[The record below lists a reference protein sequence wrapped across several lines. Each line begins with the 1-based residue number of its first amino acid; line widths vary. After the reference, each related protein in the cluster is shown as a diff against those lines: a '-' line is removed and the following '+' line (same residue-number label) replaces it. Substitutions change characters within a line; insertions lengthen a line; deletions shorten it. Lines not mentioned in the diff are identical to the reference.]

1 MSFFSTTEKP
11 FLIAG
16 PCSAETR
23 EQVISTAEAMQGLP
37 IQLFRAGVWKPRT
50 RPGSFEGKG
59 VEALIWLEEIK
70 AAYGF
75 KTTIEVAEPSHV
87 EAALLH
93 HIDVLWIGAR
103 TVVNPF
109 QVQRIADSLKG
120 VKIPVMVK
128 NPVNPDVDLWQGA
141 IERFQNIGIT
151 ELAAIHRGFSTY
163 KTSNSYRNQPNWII
177 PVELKRRL
185 PNIPIFC
192 DPSHISGQASRVA
205 QVAQKAMNIGFDG
218 LMIETHINPNEAW
231 SDAAQQITPNELRQL
246 LLNLTIR
253 NEYPI
258 SENGLLEL
266 EYLRQTVDNID
277 AEIIDLIGKRMEISS
292 QMGEI
297 KRQNNITAYQPE
309 RWREILETRCEQA
322 RKLSLS
328 SNYIASIYELIHNES
343 IKKQL
348 EIPQVDN
355 KNLEM

>member
-1 MSFFSTTEKP
+1 MSLFSTKEKP

-23 EQVISTAEAMQGLP
+23 EQLIATAEAMQNLP
-37 IQLFRAGVWKPRT
+37 VQLFRAGVWKPRT

-59 VEALIWLEEIK
+59 IEALTWLEEVK
-70 AAYGF
+70 ATYGF
-75 KTTIEVAEPSHV
+75 KTAIEVAEPKHV

-93 HIDVLWIGAR
+93 NVDVLWIGAR

-109 QVQRIADSLKG
+109 QVQHIADSLKG

-141 IERFQNIGIT
+141 IERIQAVGIK
-151 ELAAIHRGFSTY
+151 EVAAIHRGFSAY

-185 PNIPIFC
+185 PDMPVFC
-192 DPSHISGQASRVA
+192 DPSHISGQAIRVA

-218 LMIETHINPNEAW
+218 LMIETHIKPKEAL
-231 SDAAQQITPNELRQL
+231 SDADQQITPAELQQL

-253 NEYPI
+253 NEYPTG
-258 SENGLLEL
+258 ENGLLEL

-277 AEIIDLIGKRMEISS
+277 AEIIDLIAKRMEISG
-292 QMGEI
+292 QMGEV
-297 KRQNNITAYQPE
+297 KRLNNITAYQPE

-328 SNYIASIYELIHNES
+328 GSYISSIYELIHNES

-348 EIPQVDN
+348 EILQLDN
-355 KNLEM
+355 KNIKK